1 MSKFNSVKEKN
12 VTKNLAGGVAFK
24 SSAKLEIASLL
35 LTSFLTDKYYETAD
49 DTINRLTNLSNELD
63 DKQFLAKASIY
74 ARDKY
79 RMRSV
84 SHVCSAII
92 AETVHGEEWLK
103 RYYDKV
109 IMRVDDMTETLSYF
123 WRNGKKPIPN
133 SMKKGFSMAF
143 GRFDEYQLA
152 KYQAKNKELS
162 LVDVMRLVHP
172 RKTEKNAIALEKL
185 VKGELVNTETWNA
198 KLSSSI
204 KKDMSDEEKTQ
215 AKKQSWSDFLNKGDD
230 KIEMFALLRNLRNI
244 WSTEDPELQEKAIQ
258 LLTTPKLIHRSKIL
272 PFRFQTAFQEISS
285 MRTKSGVSRLMLA
298 LSQAADIALDN
309 VPKFDGK
316 TAILVDVSASM
327 RGQTSEIASLFGAAL
342 YKNNNADVY
351 LFDETTH
358 IFRGNPQD
366 SLFTLANGMRF
377 NGGGTDFQQAIQHLG
392 KRHYDRI
399 IILSDMQSW
408 GDSTWYNSWTPPANE
423 AFNKYRREVN
433 PECKLYSFDLRGY
446 GTLQMPE
453 RNIYCLAGFSEN
465 TFDLMLKLDTGVSN
479 LINEIES
486 VILFISQNAY
496 LRLL

>member
-1 MSKFNSVKEKN
+1 MSRFNATKER
-12 VTKNLAGGVAFK
+12 TATTNLAGGKAYK
-24 SSAKLEIASLL
+24 STTKLEIASLL
-35 LTSFLTDKYYETAD
+35 LTSFLSDKFYEKAN
-49 DTINRLTNLSNELD
+49 DTIERLARLYKTLD
-63 DKQFLAKASIY
+63 DKKFLAKASIY

-84 SHVCSAII
+84 SHVCSALLANDI
-92 AETVHGEEWLK
+92 HGEAWLK
-103 RYYDKV
+103 NYFDKV
-109 IMRVDDMTETLSYF
+109 TMRPDDMLETISYF
-123 WRNGKKPIPN
+123 WKDGKKPIPN
-133 SMKKGFSMAF
+133 AMKKGYAKVF
-143 GRFDEYQLA
+143 GRLDEYQMA
-152 KYQAKNKELS
+152 KYQAKNKEVS

-327 RGQTSEIASLFGAAL
+327 GGQASEIASLFGAAL

-377 NGGGTDFQQAIQHLG
+377 NGGGTDFQQAIQYLG

-408 GDSTWYNSWTPPANE
+408 ADSTWYDRWTPPVNE

-433 PECKLYSFDLRGY
+433 PECKLFSFDLTGY
-446 GTLQMPE
+446 GTLQFPE
-453 RNIYCLAGFSEN
+453 RNINCLAGFSEN
-465 TFDLMLKLDTGVSN
+465 SFDLMQQLDTGISN
-479 LINEIES
+479 LVAEIEA
-486 VILFISQNAY
+486 IEL
-496 LRLL
+496 